1 MESVYESVKYIL
13 WFKHATCYSK
23 PKRAAAGPND
33 AVAVAVPVALPSLER
48 KTGFSV
54 SWNHETPSVGPD
66 PNTAIQTHVVYII
79 VTLICPTMN
88 IDVRDIGKFVAL
100 GGTFGTHQ
108 KEKDRTYRWPDLW
121 VVPAEGVIPEGEA
134 VEIPERVNN
143 IKPGAEITAVIG
155 DDIYEADEQT
165 AWDAIKGFTISN
177 DVTASGDWPGWSDP
191 DHGMITGV
199 GYKLLPTF
207 SPILTE
213 YVEKEDENKYDDLS
227 VEVRV
232 DGEVA
237 VSGSTAQMSF
247 SIPEMVSFAS
257 NICKLNEND
266 VVALGDPGNP
276 TKVLD
281 SADTVTCEIEGI
293 GELTNPIERV

>member
-1 MESVYESVKYIL
+1 
-13 WFKHATCYSK
+13 
-23 PKRAAAGPND
+23 
-33 AVAVAVPVALPSLER
+33 
-48 KTGFSV
+48 
-54 SWNHETPSVGPD
+54 
-66 PNTAIQTHVVYII
+66 
-79 VTLICPTMN
+79 MN
-88 IDVRDIGKFVAL
+88 IDIQDIGKFVAL

-108 KEKDRTYRWPDLW
+108 EEKGRTYRWPDLW
-121 VVPAEGVIPEGEA
+121 VVPAEGMVTEDDTI
-134 VEIPERVNN
+134 EIPERVKE
-143 IKPGAEITAVIG
+143 IKPGSEITAVMG
-155 DDIYEADEQT
+155 KEIYEASEQE

-191 DHGMITGV
+191 NHGMVTGV

-207 SPILTE
+207 SPILSE
-213 YVEKEDENKYDDLS
+213 YVEKGDESDYDDLA

-237 VSGSTAQMSF
+237 VSGSTAQMTF

-257 NICKLNEND
+257 NICKLHEND

-281 SADTVTCEIEGI
+281 HADSVTCEIEGL
-293 GELTNPIERV
+293 GELTNPIQRI